1 MVWKYIDYLRREKK
15 TTIFLTTHYME
26 EVRDADRVVIL
37 DKGHI
42 VADDTPARLKNMYA
56 NTKLIWYFTLR
67 LILLASINI
76 NHKEKVKW

>member
-1 MVWKYIDYLRREKK
+1 
-15 TTIFLTTHYME
+15 ME